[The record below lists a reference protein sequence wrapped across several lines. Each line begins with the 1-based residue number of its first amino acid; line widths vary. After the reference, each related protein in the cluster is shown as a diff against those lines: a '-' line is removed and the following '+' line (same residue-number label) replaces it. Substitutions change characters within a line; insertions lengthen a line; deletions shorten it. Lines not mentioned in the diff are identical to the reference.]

1 MSVKDLT
8 FGGLNIITAGDFFQ
22 SLFHITVSYLYFTM
36 HLPLTLNS
44 MLSDV
49 RKGTLRTYDTVRS
62 LVTDLRTI
70 EPLSFG
76 LSLNA
81 RGIMRSGM
89 AGNSEGS
96 GRESSQEAIGVG
108 QSAMSA
114 GSICQICVVQPS
126 PLLGRSHS
134 IGLSLNNS

>member
-1 MSVKDLT
+1 MVLAMMSICTRRQL
-8 FGGLNIITAGDFFQ
+8 IIAPPD
-22 SLFHITVSYLYFTM
+22 
-36 HLPLTLNS
+36 PC
-44 MLSDV
+44 
-49 RKGTLRTYDTVRS
+49 RKRQKSRNAF
-62 LVTDLRTI
+62 
-70 EPLSFG
+70 PLSSG

>member
-1 MSVKDLT
+1 MYTPAINYCAPRPQPQKSREA
-8 FGGLNIITAGDFFQ
+8 F
-22 SLFHITVSYLYFTM
+22 
-36 HLPLTLNS
+36 
-44 MLSDV
+44 
-49 RKGTLRTYDTVRS
+49 
-62 LVTDLRTI
+62 
-70 EPLSFG
+70 PLSSG

-96 GRESSQEAIGVG
+96 GRECSHTTEEVIGVG

-134 IGLSLNNS
+134 IRLSIGVEDRD

>member
-1 MSVKDLT
+1 MVLAMISICTRRQLIIAPPDLCRKSLAKR
-8 FGGLNIITAGDFFQ
+8 FPGL
-22 SLFHITVSYLYFTM
+22 SS
-36 HLPLTLNS
+36 
-44 MLSDV
+44 
-49 RKGTLRTYDTVRS
+49 
-62 LVTDLRTI
+62 
-70 EPLSFG
+70 G

-96 GRESSQEAIGVG
+96 GRECSHTTEEVIGLG

-134 IGLSLNNS
+134 IRLSLNNS